1 MLYLWWYDDNPKRT
15 PAEKIA
21 AALDAYRARFG
32 AAPTVVL
39 TNEAERCAVEGVEVR
54 SEGYIRKSNFWIGMV
69 EA

>member
-1 MLYLWWYDDNPKRT
+1 MLYLMYFDDNTKRT

-21 AALDAYRARFG
+21 AAIDAYRARFG

-39 TNEAERCAVEGVEVR
+39 TNENERVAVAGVEVR